1 MKIDNNKVVTM
12 QLDQNSGSGFMSKN
26 PYVNG
31 YFAAD
36 IKLPNNYMTC
46 GINVNLYLSNGDK
59 YQGRHDEVDIEFL
72 GTRREGEYILQTN
85 VYVDGSGD
93 GFFDHK
99 RPVIGREVQFKL
111 WFDPSKHFHHYAIA
125 KTPRE
130 IIFFVDDTPI
140 RRYPNINNPATYP
153 QREMWVYGTIWD
165 ASDWATEGG
174 KCRMNPSYGPYVA
187 QYKNLFVGEADSSV
201 KLSQTQE
208 AAMKWV
214 QSKYLV
220 YDYCKSSPP
229 PNLSLTP
236 ECAAAAA
243 P

>member
-26 PYVNG
+26 VYVNG

-46 GINVNLYLSNGDK
+46 GVNVNLYVSNGDK
-59 YQGRHDEVDIEFL
+59 YPGCHDEVDIEFL

-85 VYVDGSGD
+85 VYVNGSGD
-93 GFFDHK
+93 GFFDHN
-99 RPVIGREVQFKL
+99 RLVIGREEPTTRYNCRF
-111 WFDPSKHFHHYAIA
+111 Y
-125 KTPRE
+125 
-130 IIFFVDDTPI
+130 VDDIPI

-153 QREMWVYGTIWD
+153 QRKMWVYGTIWD

-174 KCRMNPSYGPYVA
+174 KCRMNPSYGPYIA
-187 QYKNLFVGEADSSV
+187 QYKNLLAGEADSRV
-201 KLSQTQE
+201 KLNQTQE
-208 AAMKWV
+208 TAMKWV
-214 QSKYLV
+214 HTNYLV
-220 YDYCKSSPP
+220 YDYCQSSSPP

-243 P
+243 AP